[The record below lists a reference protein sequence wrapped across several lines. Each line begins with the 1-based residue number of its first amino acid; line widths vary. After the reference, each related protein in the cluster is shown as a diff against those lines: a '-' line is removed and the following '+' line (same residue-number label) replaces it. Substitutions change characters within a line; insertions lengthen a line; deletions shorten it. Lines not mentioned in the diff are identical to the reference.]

1 MPIGEFIGE
10 VLLRGVLEVVLY
22 CLSYYTGFIFLGIL
36 SLGQLR
42 MAPLSSI
49 ERTNRGKNRWNDWSI
64 WLRNPRSKVLKA
76 DFVCLVG
83 MFVWIGIGFGIYFLV
98 QK

>member
-10 VLLRGVLEVVLY
+10 VLLRGVLEIVLY
-22 CLSYYTGFIFLGIL
+22 FLLYYTGFIFLSIL

-49 ERTNRGKNRWNDWSI
+49 EKTNRGKNRWNDWSI
-64 WLRNPRSKVLKA
+64 WLKNSRSKLLKA
-76 DFVCLVG
+76 DCVCLVG
-83 MFVWIGIGFGIYFLV
+83 MFVWIGIGFGIYFL
-98 QK
+98 